1 MPSDTSPKPSLWKGK
16 ILPFLGQVR
25 RLFPLKLNGFFLLG
39 GAGLLLVY
47 FGLIQQD
54 LILLMAS
61 LVLTA
66 VALLNI
72 LLVCIAAYVTHR
84 WWKSLVELLPGELNP
99 LLTGVPGRLPL
110 ARRPP
115 WIPLVE
121 VSWRWL
127 EPERVQVSWGS
138 DFEGAY
144 EEFTFQQRC
153 LITSVVREFEI
164 ADVLG
169 FASIK
174 LRRKQSLQLAVL
186 PKPQPINRNT
196 FVISFHGGEDVS
208 DLRGEPIGDRVD
220 MRQYSAG
227 DPPKL
232 MLWKLY
238 ARTGKLMVRQ
248 PERAISPTP
257 RTCAYLV
264 AGPQDEFCA
273 GLLRNILESGLLGSG
288 WRFGADGN
296 QGYCERADEAL
307 TFLARSGNLS
317 AQGREE
323 VGLRSFLDQAAKDG
337 FNGCMVGLPSLPG
350 PWLDKV
356 RQAASQRGIEVTFAA
371 APGYVP
377 STFSS
382 RGPAWWH
389 KVRPYVISIPPAER
403 PGEPETVLNRL
414 AGIGKDRWLYNP
426 AQHGFVR
433 YHESQ
438 GGKGLG

>member
-1 MPSDTSPKPSLWKGK
+1 V
-16 ILPFLGQVR
+16 PFWGQAR

-61 LVLTA
+61 LVLSA

-72 LLVCIAAYVTHR
+72 LLVCIAAVVTHR
-84 WWKSLVELLPGELNP
+84 WWKQVENRLPHEISP
-99 LLTGVPGRLPL
+99 LLTGVPGRLAL
-110 ARRPP
+110 AKKPP
-115 WIPLVE
+115 WFPLVE
-121 VSWRWL
+121 VSWRWI
-127 EPERVQVSWGS
+127 EPENVVVGWGS
-138 DFEGAY
+138 DPEGAY
-144 EEFTFQQRC
+144 EEFCFQQRC
-153 LITSVVREFEI
+153 LITRVQREFEI

-169 FASIK
+169 FASIRF
-174 LRRKQSLQLAVL
+174 RRIQELQLQVL
-186 PKPQPINRNT
+186 PKPQPLNHNT

-208 DLRGEPIGDRVD
+208 DLRGDPIGDRVD

-273 GLLRNILESGLLGSG
+273 GLLRTILESGLLGAG

-296 QGYCERADEAL
+296 QGYCEKTEEAM

-317 AQGREE
+317 MQGREE
-323 VGLRSFLDQAAKDG
+323 VGLRAFLNQAAKDG
-337 FNGCMVGLPSLPG
+337 FNACMVGLPSVPG
-350 PWLDKV
+350 KWLDDV
-356 RQAASQRGIEVTFAA
+356 RQATRQQGIEVSFAA
-371 APGYVP
+371 APGYVA
-377 STFSS
+377 TDFV
-382 RGPAWWH
+382 RGRTWWT
-389 KVRPYVISIPPAER
+389 KIRPYLISVPASQR
-403 PGEPETVLNRL
+403 PGEPEAVLQLL
-414 AGIGKDRWLYNP
+414 AGIGKERWLYNP

-433 YHESQ
+433 YVGVADK
-438 GGKGLG
+438 GGKARG